1 MLNLLERCLPF
12 DHAVMEAVQKLAE
25 IGGGVMDKIMLA
37 LTFLGQ
43 FDKDPAD
50 RFKVLL
56 GMEDGNVL
64 GEAAMASAVPEDF
77 VVALVS
83 RTLSEMKFF

>member
-1 MLNLLERCLPF
+1 
-12 DHAVMEAVQKLAE
+12 
-25 IGGGVMDKIMLA
+25 MLA

>member
-1 MLNLLERCLPF
+1 
-12 DHAVMEAVQKLAE
+12 
-25 IGGGVMDKIMLA
+25 
-37 LTFLGQ
+37 
-43 FDKDPAD
+43 
-50 RFKVLL
+50 
-56 GMEDGNVL
+56 MEDGNVL